1 MPVADIVLKNARVIT
16 MDAVRPFAE
25 AVAITGELVS
35 FSGDGADLESFI
47 GPGTRV
53 LDCHGKTVLPGF
65 IDAHLHLFSL
75 IRKLLSIDVS
85 PASVGSIADIKQ
97 AVHRRVQ
104 ETPPGTWIS
113 GTDYNEFYLAEKR
126 CPTRWDLDEVAP
138 THPVVLS
145 HRSLHAC
152 VLNSLALALSG
163 IDIGTNEPPDGRIE
177 RDLDTGEPNG
187 ILINMLGYVRSNV
200 MPSFSPD
207 ELEKGIALVN
217 DRFLSQ
223 GITSFQDA
231 TYKNDIS
238 RWQAVQRWQTSGKL
252 SSRMTMMAGPE
263 TRHQFR
269 DAGLKAGS
277 GDNRLRLGA
286 VKLLLEVQPD
296 QASLNS
302 LTLDI
307 NNEDW
312 QLAFHAVAESTVTAA
327 VTALEYVAEKSS
339 ITHRRHR
346 IEHCGECPPHLL
358 DKIKKLGIVIVTQP
372 PFLYYNGERYLATVS
387 PDQLPWLYRI
397 KTPIETGVIVTG
409 SSDAPVVPENPL
421 TGIMA
426 AVTRRAASGQVLL
439 PEERIDVRQ
448 ALQLYTRNAA
458 YTSFEENIKGSI
470 SPGKLADLVILSDDP
485 LRVPPGKIGDIKVQI
500 TIIGGKVV
508 WEA

>member
-152 VLNSLALALSG
+152 VLNSLALSLSG

-231 TYKNDIS
+231 TY
-238 RWQAVQRWQTSGKL
+238 
-252 SSRMTMMAGPE
+252 
-263 TRHQFR
+263 
-269 DAGLKAGS
+269 
-277 GDNRLRLGA
+277 
-286 VKLLLEVQPD
+286 
-296 QASLNS
+296 
-302 LTLDI
+302 
-307 NNEDW
+307 
-312 QLAFHAVAESTVTAA
+312 
-327 VTALEYVAEKSS
+327 
-339 ITHRRHR
+339 
-346 IEHCGECPPHLL
+346 
-358 DKIKKLGIVIVTQP
+358 
-372 PFLYYNGERYLATVS
+372 
-387 PDQLPWLYRI
+387 
-397 KTPIETGVIVTG
+397 
-409 SSDAPVVPENPL
+409 
-421 TGIMA
+421 
-426 AVTRRAASGQVLL
+426 
-439 PEERIDVRQ
+439 
-448 ALQLYTRNAA
+448 
-458 YTSFEENIKGSI
+458 
-470 SPGKLADLVILSDDP
+470 
-485 LRVPPGKIGDIKVQI
+485 
-500 TIIGGKVV
+500 
-508 WEA
+508 